1 MKSRIT
7 FNGMNRYSPPNSA
20 QPGDCTAIV
29 NLRNQSNCLKP
40 VGTPEYLYTPEKKNH
55 WLVYVHICYDGE
67 HHITENENTLYYEAL
82 IKKENG
88 NIQKESSLLFEL
100 NDLQVL
106 SIQSIGNTL
115 IIICTE
121 SIYYL
126 LYKEGKYIFLGEKP
140 DIPEISF
147 FPYIEYTDAYFV
159 SEYTFQHGYSN
170 PTRLDTED
178 INYYNDAYYNAFFQ
192 LQEKA
197 WKRHYFIQPILIRYA
212 LTLYDGSRIF
222 SSAPVM
228 VSLPSPIQPYQ
239 MSIRLKNSNNLCLGS
254 HEGQIIAGNYSLKY
268 YIHQFNLDNWK
279 DIVRSIDFFV
289 SPEATIFEPDQKQQ
303 GLKFTIKRTEENET
317 LSFLLKGDISFL
329 DLKEIKKRYLQD
341 SLFYKIATI
350 EDWSDWKEGESYA
363 IENKIRPD
371 LLVHE
376 EVLSPDNTTLLSTGA
391 HVSYIHNKRLHIA
404 NLKKKLFPGFPLSL
418 FNVGNKNAETVDAYI
433 CTYLKT
439 ERGECKVVW
448 QGKSN
453 YFFNQLSPLISYPD
467 SNAYKMEI
475 VVKSENTRYKGSF
488 LLTASEYEN
497 RADYLNETLSA
508 ISLENDSLPASTPLD
523 IPLSENDTYT
533 QPNILRVSEL
543 ENPFI
548 FPSEQTY
555 TISNGEITGIAT
567 ITAAL
572 SEGQFGEFPLY
583 VFTEEGIWALQNGNG
598 IVCYGAQHQL
608 NREPILPENPIVPLE
623 DMIMFTTAKGL
634 FIIRGSEIQ
643 QLLSFDETACE
654 NNSPIAHHDI
664 DSTLI
669 PATTDQTTLS
679 QFIQGSIIAYNTIEK
694 ELICCRPD
702 LKYSLIIHIPSLY
715 RYRISQHYSSL
726 FYDASHL
733 LAQDAEG
740 KVYDLQK
747 ESAEITPIALVSR
760 PITLQSEEYQKWREV
775 FWRLSMSEGKL
786 LLSLWGGN
794 DAEGNFSKICE
805 ISSASKVAGQ
815 LPMRF
820 TGPAYKYFRLILCGN
835 VSSDFHLSSVDI
847 HSENIISNR
856 LH

>member
-55 WLVYVHICYDGE
+55 RLVYVHICYDGE

-88 NIQKESSLLFEL
+88 NIQKESSQLFEL

-147 FPYIEYTDAYFV
+147 FPYVEYTDAYFV

-228 VSLPSPIQPYQ
+228 VSLPHPIQPYQ

-303 GLKFTIKRTEENET
+303 GLKFTIERTEENET
-317 LSFLLKGDISFL
+317 ISFLLKGDISFL

-350 EDWSDWKEGESYA
+350 EDWSDWKEGESYT

-371 LLVHE
+371 LLIHE

-418 FNVGNKNAETVDAYI
+418 FNVGNKNAETVSAYI

-448 QGKSN
+448 HGKSN

-475 VVKSENTRYKGSF
+475 VVKSEKTRYKGSF

-497 RADYLNETLSA
+497 RADYLDETLSA
-508 ISLENDSLPASTPLD
+508 ITLENDSLPASTPLD

-543 ENPFI
+543 ENPFV

-654 NNSPIAHHDI
+654 NNSPITHHDI

-669 PATTDQTTLS
+669 PATTDQTT
-679 QFIQGSIIAYNTIEK
+679 
-694 ELICCRPD
+694 
-702 LKYSLIIHIPSLY
+702 
-715 RYRISQHYSSL
+715 
-726 FYDASHL
+726 
-733 LAQDAEG
+733 
-740 KVYDLQK
+740 
-747 ESAEITPIALVSR
+747 
-760 PITLQSEEYQKWREV
+760 
-775 FWRLSMSEGKL
+775 
-786 LLSLWGGN
+786 
-794 DAEGNFSKICE
+794 
-805 ISSASKVAGQ
+805 
-815 LPMRF
+815 
-820 TGPAYKYFRLILCGN
+820 
-835 VSSDFHLSSVDI
+835 
-847 HSENIISNR
+847 
-856 LH
+856 

>member
-55 WLVYVHICYDGE
+55 RLVYVHICYDGE

-88 NIQKESSLLFEL
+88 NIQKESSQLFEL

-147 FPYIEYTDAYFV
+147 FPYVEYTDAYFV

-228 VSLPSPIQPYQ
+228 VSLPHPIQPYQ

-303 GLKFTIKRTEENET
+303 GLKFTIERTEENET
-317 LSFLLKGDISFL
+317 ISFLLKGDISFL

-350 EDWSDWKEGESYA
+350 EDWSDWKEGESYT

-371 LLVHE
+371 LLIHE

-418 FNVGNKNAETVDAYI
+418 FNVGNKNAETVSAYI

-448 QGKSN
+448 HGKSN

-475 VVKSENTRYKGSF
+475 VVKSEKTRYKGSF

-497 RADYLNETLSA
+497 RADYLDETLSA
-508 ISLENDSLPASTPLD
+508 ITLENDSLPASTPLD

-543 ENPFI
+543 ENPFV

-654 NNSPIAHHDI
+654 NNSPITRTAD
-664 DSTLI
+664 
-669 PATTDQTTLS
+669 LS
-679 QFIQGSIIAYNTIEK
+679 GI
-694 ELICCRPD
+694 
-702 LKYSLIIHIPSLY
+702 
-715 RYRISQHYSSL
+715 
-726 FYDASHL
+726 
-733 LAQDAEG
+733 
-740 KVYDLQK
+740 
-747 ESAEITPIALVSR
+747 
-760 PITLQSEEYQKWREV
+760 
-775 FWRLSMSEGKL
+775 
-786 LLSLWGGN
+786 
-794 DAEGNFSKICE
+794 
-805 ISSASKVAGQ
+805 
-815 LPMRF
+815 
-820 TGPAYKYFRLILCGN
+820 
-835 VSSDFHLSSVDI
+835 
-847 HSENIISNR
+847 
-856 LH
+856 

>member
-55 WLVYVHICYDGE
+55 RLVYVHICYDGE
-67 HHITENENTLYYEAL
+67 HHITENKNTLYYEAL

-88 NIQKESSLLFEL
+88 NIQKESSQLFEL

-159 SEYTFQHGYSN
+159 SEYTFQHGYNN

-228 VSLPSPIQPYQ
+228 VSLPHPIQPYQ

-303 GLKFTIKRTEENET
+303 GLKFTIERTEENET
-317 LSFLLKGDISFL
+317 ISFLLKGDISFL

-371 LLVHE
+371 LLIHE

-418 FNVGNKNAETVDAYI
+418 FNVGNKNAETVSAYI

-448 QGKSN
+448 HGKSN

-475 VVKSENTRYKGSF
+475 VVKSEKTRYKGSF

-497 RADYLNETLSA
+497 RADYLDETLSA
-508 ISLENDSLPASTPLD
+508 ITLENDSLPASTPLD

-543 ENPFI
+543 ENPFV

-643 QLLSFDETACE
+643 QL
-654 NNSPIAHHDI
+654 
-664 DSTLI
+664 
-669 PATTDQTTLS
+669 
-679 QFIQGSIIAYNTIEK
+679 
-694 ELICCRPD
+694 
-702 LKYSLIIHIPSLY
+702 
-715 RYRISQHYSSL
+715 
-726 FYDASHL
+726 
-733 LAQDAEG
+733 
-740 KVYDLQK
+740 
-747 ESAEITPIALVSR
+747 
-760 PITLQSEEYQKWREV
+760 
-775 FWRLSMSEGKL
+775 
-786 LLSLWGGN
+786 
-794 DAEGNFSKICE
+794 
-805 ISSASKVAGQ
+805 
-815 LPMRF
+815 
-820 TGPAYKYFRLILCGN
+820 
-835 VSSDFHLSSVDI
+835 
-847 HSENIISNR
+847 
-856 LH
+856 

>member
-1 MKSRIT
+1 M
-7 FNGMNRYSPPNSA
+7 
-20 QPGDCTAIV
+20 
-29 NLRNQSNCLKP
+29 
-40 VGTPEYLYTPEKKNH
+40 
-55 WLVYVHICYDGE
+55 
-67 HHITENENTLYYEAL
+67 
-82 IKKENG
+82 
-88 NIQKESSLLFEL
+88 FEL

-121 SIYYL
+121 NIYYL

-147 FPYIEYTDAYFV
+147 FPYVEYTDAYFV

-228 VSLPSPIQPYQ
+228 VSLPHPIQPYQ

-303 GLKFTIKRTEENET
+303 GLKFTIERTEENET
-317 LSFLLKGDISFL
+317 ISFLLKGDISFL

-371 LLVHE
+371 LLIHE

-448 QGKSN
+448 HGKSD

-497 RADYLNETLSA
+497 RADYLDETLSA
-508 ISLENDSLPASTPLD
+508 ITLENDSLPASTPLD

-634 FIIRGSEIQ
+634 FII
-643 QLLSFDETACE
+643 
-654 NNSPIAHHDI
+654 
-664 DSTLI
+664 LI
-669 PATTDQTTLS
+669 V
-679 QFIQGSIIAYNTIEK
+679 
-694 ELICCRPD
+694 R
-702 LKYSLIIHIPSLY
+702 
-715 RYRISQHYSSL
+715 R
-726 FYDASHL
+726 
-733 LAQDAEG
+733 
-740 KVYDLQK
+740 
-747 ESAEITPIALVSR
+747 
-760 PITLQSEEYQKWREV
+760 
-775 FWRLSMSEGKL
+775 
-786 LLSLWGGN
+786 
-794 DAEGNFSKICE
+794 
-805 ISSASKVAGQ
+805 
-815 LPMRF
+815 
-820 TGPAYKYFRLILCGN
+820 
-835 VSSDFHLSSVDI
+835 
-847 HSENIISNR
+847 NR
-856 LH
+856 LRKQ

>member
-55 WLVYVHICYDGE
+55 RLVYVHICYDGE

-121 SIYYL
+121 NIYYL

-147 FPYIEYTDAYFV
+147 FPYVEYTDAYFV

-228 VSLPSPIQPYQ
+228 VSLPHPIQPYQ

-303 GLKFTIKRTEENET
+303 GLKFTIERTEENET
-317 LSFLLKGDISFL
+317 ISFLLKGDISFL

-371 LLVHE
+371 LLIHE

-448 QGKSN
+448 HGKSN

-497 RADYLNETLSA
+497 RADYLDETLSA
-508 ISLENDSLPASTPLD
+508 ISLENDSLPASTTLD

-598 IVCYGAQHQL
+598 ILCYGAQHQL

-623 DMIMFTTAKGL
+623 DMIMFTL
-634 FIIRGSEIQ
+634 
-643 QLLSFDETACE
+643 
-654 NNSPIAHHDI
+654 
-664 DSTLI
+664 
-669 PATTDQTTLS
+669 
-679 QFIQGSIIAYNTIEK
+679 
-694 ELICCRPD
+694 
-702 LKYSLIIHIPSLY
+702 SLIHI
-715 RYRISQHYSSL
+715 
-726 FYDASHL
+726 
-733 LAQDAEG
+733 
-740 KVYDLQK
+740 
-747 ESAEITPIALVSR
+747 
-760 PITLQSEEYQKWREV
+760 
-775 FWRLSMSEGKL
+775 
-786 LLSLWGGN
+786 
-794 DAEGNFSKICE
+794 
-805 ISSASKVAGQ
+805 
-815 LPMRF
+815 
-820 TGPAYKYFRLILCGN
+820 
-835 VSSDFHLSSVDI
+835 
-847 HSENIISNR
+847 
-856 LH
+856 

>member
-55 WLVYVHICYDGE
+55 RLVYVHICYDGE
-67 HHITENENTLYYEAL
+67 HHITENKNTLYYEAL

-88 NIQKESSLLFEL
+88 NIQKESSQLFEL

-159 SEYTFQHGYSN
+159 SEYTFQHGYNN

-228 VSLPSPIQPYQ
+228 VSLPHPIQPYQ

-268 YIHQFNLDNWK
+268 YIHQFNLNNWK

-303 GLKFTIKRTEENET
+303 GLKFTIERTEENEMI
-317 LSFLLKGDISFL
+317 SFLLKGDISFL

-350 EDWSDWKEGESYA
+350 EDWSDWKEGESYT

-418 FNVGNKNAETVDAYI
+418 FNVGNKDAETVDAYI

-467 SNAYKMEI
+467 SKW
-475 VVKSENTRYKGSF
+475 KSS
-488 LLTASEYEN
+488 
-497 RADYLNETLSA
+497 
-508 ISLENDSLPASTPLD
+508 
-523 IPLSENDTYT
+523 
-533 QPNILRVSEL
+533 
-543 ENPFI
+543 
-548 FPSEQTY
+548 
-555 TISNGEITGIAT
+555 
-567 ITAAL
+567 
-572 SEGQFGEFPLY
+572 
-583 VFTEEGIWALQNGNG
+583 
-598 IVCYGAQHQL
+598 
-608 NREPILPENPIVPLE
+608 
-623 DMIMFTTAKGL
+623 
-634 FIIRGSEIQ
+634 
-643 QLLSFDETACE
+643 
-654 NNSPIAHHDI
+654 
-664 DSTLI
+664 
-669 PATTDQTTLS
+669 
-679 QFIQGSIIAYNTIEK
+679 
-694 ELICCRPD
+694 
-702 LKYSLIIHIPSLY
+702 
-715 RYRISQHYSSL
+715 
-726 FYDASHL
+726 
-733 LAQDAEG
+733 
-740 KVYDLQK
+740 
-747 ESAEITPIALVSR
+747 
-760 PITLQSEEYQKWREV
+760 
-775 FWRLSMSEGKL
+775 
-786 LLSLWGGN
+786 
-794 DAEGNFSKICE
+794 
-805 ISSASKVAGQ
+805 
-815 LPMRF
+815 
-820 TGPAYKYFRLILCGN
+820 
-835 VSSDFHLSSVDI
+835 
-847 HSENIISNR
+847 
-856 LH
+856 

>member
-55 WLVYVHICYDGE
+55 RLVYVHICYDGE

-121 SIYYL
+121 NIYYL

-147 FPYIEYTDAYFV
+147 FPYVEYTDAYFV

-228 VSLPSPIQPYQ
+228 VSLPHPIQPYQ

-303 GLKFTIKRTEENET
+303 GLKFTIERTEENET
-317 LSFLLKGDISFL
+317 ISFLLKGDISFL

-371 LLVHE
+371 LLIHE

-448 QGKSN
+448 HGKSD

-497 RADYLNETLSA
+497 RADYLDETLSA
-508 ISLENDSLPASTPLD
+508 ITLENDSLPASTPLD

-608 NREPILPENPIVPLE
+608 NREPILPENPIVPL
-623 DMIMFTTAKGL
+623 
-634 FIIRGSEIQ
+634 
-643 QLLSFDETACE
+643 
-654 NNSPIAHHDI
+654 
-664 DSTLI
+664 
-669 PATTDQTTLS
+669 
-679 QFIQGSIIAYNTIEK
+679 
-694 ELICCRPD
+694 
-702 LKYSLIIHIPSLY
+702 
-715 RYRISQHYSSL
+715 
-726 FYDASHL
+726 
-733 LAQDAEG
+733 
-740 KVYDLQK
+740 
-747 ESAEITPIALVSR
+747 
-760 PITLQSEEYQKWREV
+760 
-775 FWRLSMSEGKL
+775 
-786 LLSLWGGN
+786 
-794 DAEGNFSKICE
+794 
-805 ISSASKVAGQ
+805 
-815 LPMRF
+815 
-820 TGPAYKYFRLILCGN
+820 
-835 VSSDFHLSSVDI
+835 
-847 HSENIISNR
+847 
-856 LH
+856 

>member
-55 WLVYVHICYDGE
+55 RLVYVHICYDGE

-88 NIQKESSLLFEL
+88 NIQKESSQLFEL

-147 FPYIEYTDAYFV
+147 FPYVEYTDAYFV

-228 VSLPSPIQPYQ
+228 VSLPHPIQPYQ

-303 GLKFTIKRTEENET
+303 GLKFTIERTEENET
-317 LSFLLKGDISFL
+317 ISFLLKGDISFL

-371 LLVHE
+371 LLIHE

-497 RADYLNETLSA
+497 RADYLDETLSA
-508 ISLENDSLPASTPLD
+508 ISLENNSLPASTPLD

-598 IVCYGAQHQL
+598 IVCYGAHTAGKPYRPARRYDYVYYGKRIIYHTRL
-608 NREPILPENPIVPLE
+608 RN
-623 DMIMFTTAKGL
+623 TTA
-634 FIIRGSEIQ
+634 
-643 QLLSFDETACE
+643 
-654 NNSPIAHHDI
+654 
-664 DSTLI
+664 LI
-669 PATTDQTTLS
+669 V
-679 QFIQGSIIAYNTIEK
+679 
-694 ELICCRPD
+694 R
-702 LKYSLIIHIPSLY
+702 
-715 RYRISQHYSSL
+715 R
-726 FYDASHL
+726 
-733 LAQDAEG
+733 
-740 KVYDLQK
+740 
-747 ESAEITPIALVSR
+747 
-760 PITLQSEEYQKWREV
+760 
-775 FWRLSMSEGKL
+775 
-786 LLSLWGGN
+786 
-794 DAEGNFSKICE
+794 
-805 ISSASKVAGQ
+805 
-815 LPMRF
+815 
-820 TGPAYKYFRLILCGN
+820 
-835 VSSDFHLSSVDI
+835 
-847 HSENIISNR
+847 NR
-856 LH
+856 LRKQ

>member
-55 WLVYVHICYDGE
+55 RLVYVHICYDGE
-67 HHITENENTLYYEAL
+67 HHITENKNTLYYEAL

-88 NIQKESSLLFEL
+88 NIQKESSQLFEL

-159 SEYTFQHGYSN
+159 SEYTFQHGYNN

-228 VSLPSPIQPYQ
+228 VSLPHPIQPYQ

-303 GLKFTIKRTEENET
+303 GLKFTIERTEENET
-317 LSFLLKGDISFL
+317 ISFLLKGDISFL

-371 LLVHE
+371 LLIHE

-418 FNVGNKNAETVDAYI
+418 FNVGNKNAETVSAYI

-448 QGKSN
+448 HGKSN

-475 VVKSENTRYKGSF
+475 VVKSEKTRYKGSF

-497 RADYLNETLSA
+497 RADYLDETLSA
-508 ISLENDSLPASTPLD
+508 ITLENDSLPASTPLD

-543 ENPFI
+543 ENPFV

-634 FIIRGSEIQ
+634 FIIRGS
-643 QLLSFDETACE
+643 
-654 NNSPIAHHDI
+654 
-664 DSTLI
+664 
-669 PATTDQTTLS
+669 
-679 QFIQGSIIAYNTIEK
+679 
-694 ELICCRPD
+694 
-702 LKYSLIIHIPSLY
+702 
-715 RYRISQHYSSL
+715 
-726 FYDASHL
+726 
-733 LAQDAEG
+733 
-740 KVYDLQK
+740 
-747 ESAEITPIALVSR
+747 
-760 PITLQSEEYQKWREV
+760 
-775 FWRLSMSEGKL
+775 
-786 LLSLWGGN
+786 
-794 DAEGNFSKICE
+794 
-805 ISSASKVAGQ
+805 
-815 LPMRF
+815 
-820 TGPAYKYFRLILCGN
+820 
-835 VSSDFHLSSVDI
+835 
-847 HSENIISNR
+847 
-856 LH
+856 

>member
-40 VGTPEYLYTPEKKNH
+40 VGTPEYLYTPENKNH
-55 WLVYVHICYDGE
+55 RLVYVHICYDGK

-82 IKKENG
+82 IKKGNG

-140 DIPEISF
+140 NIPEISF
-147 FPYIEYTDAYFV
+147 FPYVEYTDAYFV

-228 VSLPSPIQPYQ
+228 VSLPHPIQPYQ

-303 GLKFTIKRTEENET
+303 GLKFTIERTEENET
-317 LSFLLKGDISFL
+317 ISFLLKGDISFL

-448 QGKSN
+448 HGKSD

-497 RADYLNETLSA
+497 RADYLDETLSA

-583 VFTEEGIWALQNGNG
+583 VFTEEGIWALQNGNE

-643 QLLSFDETACE
+643 QLLSFDETVCE

-664 DSTLI
+664 DSTFLRPPI
-669 PATTDQTTLS
+669 KRLYLNL
-679 QFIQGSIIAYNTIEK
+679 FK
-694 ELICCRPD
+694 E
-702 LKYSLIIHIPSLY
+702 
-715 RYRISQHYSSL
+715 
-726 FYDASHL
+726 
-733 LAQDAEG
+733 
-740 KVYDLQK
+740 
-747 ESAEITPIALVSR
+747 
-760 PITLQSEEYQKWREV
+760 
-775 FWRLSMSEGKL
+775 
-786 LLSLWGGN
+786 
-794 DAEGNFSKICE
+794 
-805 ISSASKVAGQ
+805 
-815 LPMRF
+815 
-820 TGPAYKYFRLILCGN
+820 
-835 VSSDFHLSSVDI
+835 VSSPTIQSKK
-847 HSENIISNR
+847 N
-856 LH
+856 

>member
-55 WLVYVHICYDGE
+55 RLVYVHICYDGE

-88 NIQKESSLLFEL
+88 NIQKESSQLFEL

-147 FPYIEYTDAYFV
+147 FPYVEYTDAYFV

-228 VSLPSPIQPYQ
+228 VSLPHPIQPYQ

-303 GLKFTIKRTEENET
+303 GLKFTIERTEENET
-317 LSFLLKGDISFL
+317 ISFLLKGDISFL

-350 EDWSDWKEGESYA
+350 EDWSDWKEGESYT

-371 LLVHE
+371 LLIHE

-418 FNVGNKNAETVDAYI
+418 FNVGNKNAETVSAYI

-448 QGKSN
+448 HGKSN

-475 VVKSENTRYKGSF
+475 VVKSEKTRYKGSF

-497 RADYLNETLSA
+497 RADYLDETLSA
-508 ISLENDSLPASTPLD
+508 ITLENDSLPASTPLD

-543 ENPFI
+543 ENPFV

-654 NNSPIAHHDI
+654 NNSPITHHDI

-679 QFIQGSIIAYNTIEK
+679 QFIQGSIIAYNTIDM
-694 ELICCRPD
+694 LQAR
-702 LKYSLIIHIPSLY
+702 
-715 RYRISQHYSSL
+715 SQ
-726 FYDASHL
+726 
-733 LAQDAEG
+733 
-740 KVYDLQK
+740 
-747 ESAEITPIALVSR
+747 I
-760 PITLQSEEYQKWREV
+760 
-775 FWRLSMSEGKL
+775 
-786 LLSLWGGN
+786 
-794 DAEGNFSKICE
+794 
-805 ISSASKVAGQ
+805 
-815 LPMRF
+815 
-820 TGPAYKYFRLILCGN
+820 
-835 VSSDFHLSSVDI
+835 
-847 HSENIISNR
+847 
-856 LH
+856 

>member
-55 WLVYVHICYDGE
+55 RLVYVHICYDGE

-88 NIQKESSLLFEL
+88 NIQKESSQLFEL

-147 FPYIEYTDAYFV
+147 FPYVEYTDAYFV

-228 VSLPSPIQPYQ
+228 VSLPHPIQPYQ

-303 GLKFTIKRTEENET
+303 GLKFTIERTEENET
-317 LSFLLKGDISFL
+317 ISFLLKGDISFL

-350 EDWSDWKEGESYA
+350 EDWSDWKEGESYT

-371 LLVHE
+371 LLIHE

-404 NLKKKLFPGFPLSL
+404 NL
-418 FNVGNKNAETVDAYI
+418 T
-433 CTYLKT
+433 
-439 ERGECKVVW
+439 
-448 QGKSN
+448 
-453 YFFNQLSPLISYPD
+453 
-467 SNAYKMEI
+467 
-475 VVKSENTRYKGSF
+475 
-488 LLTASEYEN
+488 
-497 RADYLNETLSA
+497 
-508 ISLENDSLPASTPLD
+508 
-523 IPLSENDTYT
+523 
-533 QPNILRVSEL
+533 
-543 ENPFI
+543 
-548 FPSEQTY
+548 
-555 TISNGEITGIAT
+555 
-567 ITAAL
+567 
-572 SEGQFGEFPLY
+572 
-583 VFTEEGIWALQNGNG
+583 
-598 IVCYGAQHQL
+598 
-608 NREPILPENPIVPLE
+608 
-623 DMIMFTTAKGL
+623 
-634 FIIRGSEIQ
+634 
-643 QLLSFDETACE
+643 
-654 NNSPIAHHDI
+654 
-664 DSTLI
+664 
-669 PATTDQTTLS
+669 
-679 QFIQGSIIAYNTIEK
+679 
-694 ELICCRPD
+694 
-702 LKYSLIIHIPSLY
+702 
-715 RYRISQHYSSL
+715 
-726 FYDASHL
+726 
-733 LAQDAEG
+733 
-740 KVYDLQK
+740 
-747 ESAEITPIALVSR
+747 
-760 PITLQSEEYQKWREV
+760 
-775 FWRLSMSEGKL
+775 
-786 LLSLWGGN
+786 
-794 DAEGNFSKICE
+794 
-805 ISSASKVAGQ
+805 
-815 LPMRF
+815 
-820 TGPAYKYFRLILCGN
+820 
-835 VSSDFHLSSVDI
+835 
-847 HSENIISNR
+847 
-856 LH
+856 

>member
-40 VGTPEYLYTPEKKNH
+40 VGTPEYLYTPENKNH
-55 WLVYVHICYDGE
+55 RLVYVHICYDGK

-82 IKKENG
+82 IKKGNG

-140 DIPEISF
+140 NIPEISF
-147 FPYIEYTDAYFV
+147 FPYVEYTDAYFV

-212 LTLYDGSRIF
+212 LTLYDGSRNF

-228 VSLPSPIQPYQ
+228 VSLPHPIQPYQ

-303 GLKFTIKRTEENET
+303 GLKFTIERTEENET
-317 LSFLLKGDISFL
+317 ISFLLKGDISFL

-448 QGKSN
+448 HGKSD

-497 RADYLNETLSA
+497 RADYLDETLSA

-567 ITAAL
+567 ITAAY

-583 VFTEEGIWALQNGNG
+583 VFTEEGIWALQNGNE

-643 QLLSFDETACE
+643 QLLSFDET
-654 NNSPIAHHDI
+654 
-664 DSTLI
+664 
-669 PATTDQTTLS
+669 
-679 QFIQGSIIAYNTIEK
+679 
-694 ELICCRPD
+694 
-702 LKYSLIIHIPSLY
+702 
-715 RYRISQHYSSL
+715 
-726 FYDASHL
+726 
-733 LAQDAEG
+733 
-740 KVYDLQK
+740 
-747 ESAEITPIALVSR
+747 
-760 PITLQSEEYQKWREV
+760 
-775 FWRLSMSEGKL
+775 
-786 LLSLWGGN
+786 
-794 DAEGNFSKICE
+794 
-805 ISSASKVAGQ
+805 
-815 LPMRF
+815 
-820 TGPAYKYFRLILCGN
+820 
-835 VSSDFHLSSVDI
+835 
-847 HSENIISNR
+847 
-856 LH
+856 

>member
-55 WLVYVHICYDGE
+55 RLVYVHICYDGE

-88 NIQKESSLLFEL
+88 NIQKESSQLFEL

-147 FPYIEYTDAYFV
+147 FPYVEYTDAYFV

-228 VSLPSPIQPYQ
+228 VSLPHPIQPYQ

-303 GLKFTIKRTEENET
+303 GLKFTIERTEENET
-317 LSFLLKGDISFL
+317 ISFLLKGDISFL

-350 EDWSDWKEGESYA
+350 EDWSDWKEGESYT

-371 LLVHE
+371 LLIHE

-418 FNVGNKNAETVDAYI
+418 FNVGNKNAETVSAYI

-448 QGKSN
+448 HGKSN

-475 VVKSENTRYKGSF
+475 VVKSEKTRYKGSF

-497 RADYLNETLSA
+497 RADYLDETLSA
-508 ISLENDSLPASTPLD
+508 ITLENDSLPASSPLD
-523 IPLSENDTYT
+523 IALSAYVTYT

-543 ENPFI
+543 ENPFV

-654 NNSPIAHHDI
+654 NNSPITHHDI
-664 DSTLI
+664 DST
-669 PATTDQTTLS
+669 
-679 QFIQGSIIAYNTIEK
+679 
-694 ELICCRPD
+694 
-702 LKYSLIIHIPSLY
+702 
-715 RYRISQHYSSL
+715 
-726 FYDASHL
+726 
-733 LAQDAEG
+733 
-740 KVYDLQK
+740 
-747 ESAEITPIALVSR
+747 
-760 PITLQSEEYQKWREV
+760 
-775 FWRLSMSEGKL
+775 
-786 LLSLWGGN
+786 
-794 DAEGNFSKICE
+794 
-805 ISSASKVAGQ
+805 
-815 LPMRF
+815 
-820 TGPAYKYFRLILCGN
+820 
-835 VSSDFHLSSVDI
+835 
-847 HSENIISNR
+847 
-856 LH
+856 

>member
-55 WLVYVHICYDGE
+55 RLVYVHICYDGE

-88 NIQKESSLLFEL
+88 NIQKESSQLFEL

-147 FPYIEYTDAYFV
+147 FPYVEYTDAYFV
-159 SEYTFQHGYSN
+159 SEYTFQHGYSD

-228 VSLPSPIQPYQ
+228 VSLPHPIQPYQ

-268 YIHQFNLDNWK
+268 YIHQFNLNNWK

-303 GLKFTIKRTEENET
+303 GLKFTIERTEENEMI
-317 LSFLLKGDISFL
+317 SFLLKGDISFL

-350 EDWSDWKEGESYA
+350 EDWSDWKEGESYT

-418 FNVGNKNAETVDAYI
+418 FNVGNKDAETVDAYI

-634 FIIRGSEIQ
+634 F
-643 QLLSFDETACE
+643 
-654 NNSPIAHHDI
+654 
-664 DSTLI
+664 
-669 PATTDQTTLS
+669 
-679 QFIQGSIIAYNTIEK
+679 
-694 ELICCRPD
+694 
-702 LKYSLIIHIPSLY
+702 
-715 RYRISQHYSSL
+715 
-726 FYDASHL
+726 
-733 LAQDAEG
+733 
-740 KVYDLQK
+740 
-747 ESAEITPIALVSR
+747 SR
-760 PITLQSEEYQKWREV
+760 PL
-775 FWRLSMSEGKL
+775 
-786 LLSLWGGN
+786 
-794 DAEGNFSKICE
+794 KICLF
-805 ISSASKVAGQ
+805 AG
-815 LPMRF
+815 
-820 TGPAYKYFRLILCGN
+820 
-835 VSSDFHLSSVDI
+835 I
-847 HSENIISNR
+847 H
-856 LH
+856 

>member
-147 FPYIEYTDAYFV
+147 FPYVEYTDAYFV

-228 VSLPSPIQPYQ
+228 VSLPHPIQPYQ

-268 YIHQFNLDNWK
+268 YIHQFNLNNWK

-303 GLKFTIKRTEENET
+303 GLKFTIERTEENEMI
-317 LSFLLKGDISFL
+317 SFLLKGDISFL

-350 EDWSDWKEGESYA
+350 EDWSDWKEGESYT

-371 LLVHE
+371 LLIHE

-418 FNVGNKNAETVDAYI
+418 FNVGNKNAETVSAYI

-448 QGKSN
+448 HGKSN

-475 VVKSENTRYKGSF
+475 VVKSEKTRYKGSF

-497 RADYLNETLSA
+497 RADYLDETLSA
-508 ISLENDSLPASTPLD
+508 ITLENDSLPASTPLD

-543 ENPFI
+543 ENPFV

-608 NREPILPENPIVPLE
+608 NREPILPENPIVP
-623 DMIMFTTAKGL
+623 
-634 FIIRGSEIQ
+634 R
-643 QLLSFDETACE
+643 
-654 NNSPIAHHDI
+654 
-664 DSTLI
+664 
-669 PATTDQTTLS
+669 
-679 QFIQGSIIAYNTIEK
+679 
-694 ELICCRPD
+694 
-702 LKYSLIIHIPSLY
+702 
-715 RYRISQHYSSL
+715 
-726 FYDASHL
+726 
-733 LAQDAEG
+733 
-740 KVYDLQK
+740 
-747 ESAEITPIALVSR
+747 
-760 PITLQSEEYQKWREV
+760 SEERRV
-775 FWRLSMSEGKL
+775 GKECR
-786 LLSLWGGN
+786 SRW
-794 DAEGNFSKICE
+794 S
-805 ISSASKVAGQ
+805 
-815 LPMRF
+815 P
-820 TGPAYKYFRLILCGN
+820 Y
-835 VSSDFHLSSVDI
+835 H
-847 HSENIISNR
+847 
-856 LH
+856 

>member
-40 VGTPEYLYTPEKKNH
+40 VGTPEYLYTPENKNH
-55 WLVYVHICYDGE
+55 RLVYVHICYDGK

-82 IKKENG
+82 IKKGNG

-140 DIPEISF
+140 NIPEISF
-147 FPYIEYTDAYFV
+147 FPYVEYTDAYFV

-228 VSLPSPIQPYQ
+228 VSLPHPIQPYQ

-303 GLKFTIKRTEENET
+303 GLKFTIERTEENET
-317 LSFLLKGDISFL
+317 ISFLLKGDISFL

-448 QGKSN
+448 HGKSD

-497 RADYLNETLSA
+497 RADYLDETLSA

-583 VFTEEGIWALQNGNG
+583 VFTEEGIWALQNGNE

-608 NREPILPENPIVPLE
+608 NREPILPENPIVPL
-623 DMIMFTTAKGL
+623 
-634 FIIRGSEIQ
+634 
-643 QLLSFDETACE
+643 
-654 NNSPIAHHDI
+654 
-664 DSTLI
+664 
-669 PATTDQTTLS
+669 
-679 QFIQGSIIAYNTIEK
+679 
-694 ELICCRPD
+694 
-702 LKYSLIIHIPSLY
+702 
-715 RYRISQHYSSL
+715 
-726 FYDASHL
+726 
-733 LAQDAEG
+733 
-740 KVYDLQK
+740 
-747 ESAEITPIALVSR
+747 
-760 PITLQSEEYQKWREV
+760 
-775 FWRLSMSEGKL
+775 
-786 LLSLWGGN
+786 
-794 DAEGNFSKICE
+794 
-805 ISSASKVAGQ
+805 
-815 LPMRF
+815 
-820 TGPAYKYFRLILCGN
+820 
-835 VSSDFHLSSVDI
+835 
-847 HSENIISNR
+847 
-856 LH
+856 

>member
-55 WLVYVHICYDGE
+55 RLVYVHICYDGE

-88 NIQKESSLLFEL
+88 NIQKESSQLFEL

-147 FPYIEYTDAYFV
+147 FPYVEYTDAYFV

-228 VSLPSPIQPYQ
+228 VSLPHPIQPYQ

-303 GLKFTIKRTEENET
+303 GLKFTIERTEENET
-317 LSFLLKGDISFL
+317 ISFLLKGDISFL

-350 EDWSDWKEGESYA
+350 EDWSDWKEGESYT

-371 LLVHE
+371 LLIHE

-418 FNVGNKNAETVDAYI
+418 FNVGNKNAETVSAYI

-448 QGKSN
+448 HGKSN

-475 VVKSENTRYKGSF
+475 VVKSEKTRYKGSF

-497 RADYLNETLSA
+497 RADYLDETLSA
-508 ISLENDSLPASTPLD
+508 ITLENDSLPASTPLD

-543 ENPFI
+543 ENPFV

-654 NNSPIAHHDI
+654 NNSPIA
-664 DSTLI
+664 
-669 PATTDQTTLS
+669 
-679 QFIQGSIIAYNTIEK
+679 GSVK
-694 ELICCRPD
+694 
-702 LKYSLIIHIPSLY
+702 
-715 RYRISQHYSSL
+715 
-726 FYDASHL
+726 
-733 LAQDAEG
+733 
-740 KVYDLQK
+740 
-747 ESAEITPIALVSR
+747 
-760 PITLQSEEYQKWREV
+760 
-775 FWRLSMSEGKL
+775 
-786 LLSLWGGN
+786 
-794 DAEGNFSKICE
+794 
-805 ISSASKVAGQ
+805 
-815 LPMRF
+815 
-820 TGPAYKYFRLILCGN
+820 
-835 VSSDFHLSSVDI
+835 
-847 HSENIISNR
+847 
-856 LH
+856 

>member
-55 WLVYVHICYDGE
+55 RLVYVHICYDGE

-121 SIYYL
+121 NIYYL

-147 FPYIEYTDAYFV
+147 FPYVEYTDAYFV

-228 VSLPSPIQPYQ
+228 VSLPHPIQPYQ

-303 GLKFTIKRTEENET
+303 GLKFTIERTEENET
-317 LSFLLKGDISFL
+317 ISFLLKGDISFL

-371 LLVHE
+371 LLIHE

-448 QGKSN
+448 HGKSD

-497 RADYLNETLSA
+497 RADYLDETLSA
-508 ISLENDSLPASTPLD
+508 ITLENDSLPASTPLD

-543 ENPFI
+543 ENR
-548 FPSEQTY
+548 
-555 TISNGEITGIAT
+555 
-567 ITAAL
+567 
-572 SEGQFGEFPLY
+572 LY
-583 VFTEEGIWALQNGNG
+583 SRPN
-598 IVCYGAQHQL
+598 
-608 NREPILPENPIVPLE
+608 
-623 DMIMFTTAKGL
+623 K
-634 FIIRGSEIQ
+634 
-643 QLLSFDETACE
+643 
-654 NNSPIAHHDI
+654 
-664 DSTLI
+664 LI
-669 PATTDQTTLS
+669 PSRT
-679 QFIQGSIIAYNTIEK
+679 E
-694 ELICCRPD
+694 R
-702 LKYSLIIHIPSLY
+702 
-715 RYRISQHYSSL
+715 
-726 FYDASHL
+726 
-733 LAQDAEG
+733 
-740 KVYDLQK
+740 LQ
-747 ESAEITPIALVSR
+747 A
-760 PITLQSEEYQKWREV
+760 
-775 FWRLSMSEGKL
+775 
-786 LLSLWGGN
+786 
-794 DAEGNFSKICE
+794 
-805 ISSASKVAGQ
+805 
-815 LPMRF
+815 
-820 TGPAYKYFRLILCGN
+820 
-835 VSSDFHLSSVDI
+835 
-847 HSENIISNR
+847 
-856 LH
+856 

>member
-1 MKSRIT
+1 M
-7 FNGMNRYSPPNSA
+7 
-20 QPGDCTAIV
+20 
-29 NLRNQSNCLKP
+29 
-40 VGTPEYLYTPEKKNH
+40 
-55 WLVYVHICYDGE
+55 
-67 HHITENENTLYYEAL
+67 
-82 IKKENG
+82 
-88 NIQKESSLLFEL
+88 
-100 NDLQVL
+100 
-106 SIQSIGNTL
+106 
-115 IIICTE
+115 
-121 SIYYL
+121 
-126 LYKEGKYIFLGEKP
+126 GEKP

-159 SEYTFQHGYSN
+159 SEYTFQHGYNN

-228 VSLPSPIQPYQ
+228 VSLPHPIQPYQ

-303 GLKFTIKRTEENET
+303 GLKFTIERTEENET
-317 LSFLLKGDISFL
+317 ISFLLKGDISFL

-371 LLVHE
+371 LLIHE

-418 FNVGNKNAETVDAYI
+418 FNVGNKNAETVSAYI

-448 QGKSN
+448 HGKSN

-475 VVKSENTRYKGSF
+475 VVKSEKTRYKGSF

-497 RADYLNETLSA
+497 RADYLDETLSA
-508 ISLENDSLPASTPLD
+508 ITLENDSLPASTPLD

-543 ENPFI
+543 ENPFV

-623 DMIMFTTAKGL
+623 DMIMFTTAKDY
-634 FIIRGSEIQ
+634 
-643 QLLSFDETACE
+643 LSYEAPKY
-654 NNSPIAHHDI
+654 NNSYRSTKPPAKTIAQSI
-664 DSTLI
+664 
-669 PATTDQTTLS
+669 TTT
-679 QFIQGSIIAYNTIEK
+679 
-694 ELICCRPD
+694 
-702 LKYSLIIHIPSLY
+702 
-715 RYRISQHYSSL
+715 
-726 FYDASHL
+726 
-733 LAQDAEG
+733 
-740 KVYDLQK
+740 
-747 ESAEITPIALVSR
+747 
-760 PITLQSEEYQKWREV
+760 
-775 FWRLSMSEGKL
+775 
-786 LLSLWGGN
+786 
-794 DAEGNFSKICE
+794 
-805 ISSASKVAGQ
+805 
-815 LPMRF
+815 
-820 TGPAYKYFRLILCGN
+820 
-835 VSSDFHLSSVDI
+835 
-847 HSENIISNR
+847 
-856 LH
+856 

>member
-55 WLVYVHICYDGE
+55 RLVYVHICYDGE
-67 HHITENENTLYYEAL
+67 HHITENKNTLYYEAL

-88 NIQKESSLLFEL
+88 NIQKESSQLFEL

-159 SEYTFQHGYSN
+159 SEYTFQHGYNN

-228 VSLPSPIQPYQ
+228 VSLPHPIQPYQ

-303 GLKFTIKRTEENET
+303 GLKFTIERTEENET
-317 LSFLLKGDISFL
+317 ISFLLKGDISFL

-371 LLVHE
+371 LLIHE

-418 FNVGNKNAETVDAYI
+418 FNVGNKNAETVSAYI

-448 QGKSN
+448 HGKSN

-475 VVKSENTRYKGSF
+475 VVKSEKTRYKGSF

-497 RADYLNETLSA
+497 RADYLDETLSA
-508 ISLENDSLPASTPLD
+508 ITLENDSLPASTPLD

-543 ENPFI
+543 ENPFV

-643 QLLSFDETACE
+643 QLLSFDETA
-654 NNSPIAHHDI
+654 DR
-664 DSTLI
+664 
-669 PATTDQTTLS
+669 
-679 QFIQGSIIAYNTIEK
+679 K
-694 ELICCRPD
+694 
-702 LKYSLIIHIPSLY
+702 
-715 RYRISQHYSSL
+715 
-726 FYDASHL
+726 
-733 LAQDAEG
+733 
-740 KVYDLQK
+740 
-747 ESAEITPIALVSR
+747 
-760 PITLQSEEYQKWREV
+760 
-775 FWRLSMSEGKL
+775 
-786 LLSLWGGN
+786 
-794 DAEGNFSKICE
+794 
-805 ISSASKVAGQ
+805 
-815 LPMRF
+815 
-820 TGPAYKYFRLILCGN
+820 
-835 VSSDFHLSSVDI
+835 SVV
-847 HSENIISNR
+847 
-856 LH
+856 

>member
-147 FPYIEYTDAYFV
+147 FPYVEYTDAYFV

-228 VSLPSPIQPYQ
+228 VSLPHPIQPYQ

-303 GLKFTIKRTEENET
+303 GLKFTIERTEENET
-317 LSFLLKGDISFL
+317 ISFLLKGDISFL

-371 LLVHE
+371 LLIHE

-418 FNVGNKNAETVDAYI
+418 FNVGNKNAETVSAYI

-448 QGKSN
+448 HGKSN

-475 VVKSENTRYKGSF
+475 VVKARKPDTKG
-488 LLTASEYEN
+488 A
-497 RADYLNETLSA
+497 
-508 ISLENDSLPASTPLD
+508 
-523 IPLSENDTYT
+523 
-533 QPNILRVSEL
+533 
-543 ENPFI
+543 
-548 FPSEQTY
+548 
-555 TISNGEITGIAT
+555 
-567 ITAAL
+567 
-572 SEGQFGEFPLY
+572 
-583 VFTEEGIWALQNGNG
+583 
-598 IVCYGAQHQL
+598 
-608 NREPILPENPIVPLE
+608 
-623 DMIMFTTAKGL
+623 
-634 FIIRGSEIQ
+634 
-643 QLLSFDETACE
+643 
-654 NNSPIAHHDI
+654 
-664 DSTLI
+664 
-669 PATTDQTTLS
+669 
-679 QFIQGSIIAYNTIEK
+679 
-694 ELICCRPD
+694 
-702 LKYSLIIHIPSLY
+702 
-715 RYRISQHYSSL
+715 
-726 FYDASHL
+726 FY
-733 LAQDAEG
+733 
-740 KVYDLQK
+740 
-747 ESAEITPIALVSR
+747 
-760 PITLQSEEYQKWREV
+760 
-775 FWRLSMSEGKL
+775 
-786 LLSLWGGN
+786 
-794 DAEGNFSKICE
+794 
-805 ISSASKVAGQ
+805 
-815 LPMRF
+815 
-820 TGPAYKYFRLILCGN
+820 
-835 VSSDFHLSSVDI
+835 
-847 HSENIISNR
+847 
-856 LH
+856 

>member
-55 WLVYVHICYDGE
+55 RLVYVHICYDGE

-147 FPYIEYTDAYFV
+147 FPYVEYTDAYFV

-228 VSLPSPIQPYQ
+228 VSLPHPIQPYQ

-303 GLKFTIKRTEENET
+303 GLKFTIERTEENET
-317 LSFLLKGDISFL
+317 ISFLLKGDISFL

-371 LLVHE
+371 LLIHE

-418 FNVGNKNAETVDAYI
+418 FNVGNKNAETVSAYI

-448 QGKSN
+448 HGKSN

-475 VVKSENTRYKGSF
+475 VVKSEKTRYKGSF

-497 RADYLNETLSA
+497 RADYLDETLSA
-508 ISLENDSLPASTPLD
+508 ITLENDSLPASTPLD

-543 ENPFI
+543 ENPFV

-608 NREPILPENPIVPLE
+608 NREPILPEN
-623 DMIMFTTAKGL
+623 KGTCAD
-634 FIIRGSEIQ
+634 SA
-643 QLLSFDETACE
+643 ETA
-654 NNSPIAHHDI
+654 
-664 DSTLI
+664 L
-669 PATTDQTTLS
+669 
-679 QFIQGSIIAYNTIEK
+679 F
-694 ELICCRPD
+694 
-702 LKYSLIIHIPSLY
+702 KY
-715 RYRISQHYSSL
+715 
-726 FYDASHL
+726 
-733 LAQDAEG
+733 
-740 KVYDLQK
+740 V
-747 ESAEITPIALVSR
+747 
-760 PITLQSEEYQKWREV
+760 
-775 FWRLSMSEGKL
+775 
-786 LLSLWGGN
+786 
-794 DAEGNFSKICE
+794 
-805 ISSASKVAGQ
+805 
-815 LPMRF
+815 
-820 TGPAYKYFRLILCGN
+820 
-835 VSSDFHLSSVDI
+835 
-847 HSENIISNR
+847 
-856 LH
+856 

>member
-55 WLVYVHICYDGE
+55 RLVYVHICYDGE

-88 NIQKESSLLFEL
+88 NIQKESSQLFEL

-147 FPYIEYTDAYFV
+147 FPYVEYTDAYFV

-228 VSLPSPIQPYQ
+228 VSLPHPIQPYQ

-303 GLKFTIKRTEENET
+303 GLKFTIERTEENET
-317 LSFLLKGDISFL
+317 ISFLLKGDISFL

-371 LLVHE
+371 LLIHE

-497 RADYLNETLSA
+497 RADYLDETLSA
-508 ISLENDSLPASTPLD
+508 ISLENNSLPASTPLD

-543 ENPFI
+543 KNPFI

-608 NREPILPENPIVPLE
+608 NREPILP
-623 DMIMFTTAKGL
+623 K
-634 FIIRGSEIQ
+634 
-643 QLLSFDETACE
+643 
-654 NNSPIAHHDI
+654 
-664 DSTLI
+664 
-669 PATTDQTTLS
+669 TLS
-679 QFIQGSIIAYNTIEK
+679 
-694 ELICCRPD
+694 
-702 LKYSLIIHIPSLY
+702 
-715 RYRISQHYSSL
+715 
-726 FYDASHL
+726 
-733 LAQDAEG
+733 
-740 KVYDLQK
+740 
-747 ESAEITPIALVSR
+747 SR
-760 PITLQSEEYQKWREV
+760 
-775 FWRLSMSEGKL
+775 
-786 LLSLWGGN
+786 
-794 DAEGNFSKICE
+794 SKI
-805 ISSASKVAGQ
+805 
-815 LPMRF
+815 
-820 TGPAYKYFRLILCGN
+820 
-835 VSSDFHLSSVDI
+835 
-847 HSENIISNR
+847 
-856 LH
+856 

>member
-40 VGTPEYLYTPEKKNH
+40 VGTPEYLYTPENKNH
-55 WLVYVHICYDGE
+55 RLVYVHICYDGK

-82 IKKENG
+82 IKKGNG

-140 DIPEISF
+140 NIPEISF
-147 FPYIEYTDAYFV
+147 FPYVEYTDAYFV

-228 VSLPSPIQPYQ
+228 VSLPHPIQPYQ

-303 GLKFTIKRTEENET
+303 GLKFTIERTEENET
-317 LSFLLKGDISFL
+317 ISFLLKGDISFL

-448 QGKSN
+448 HGKSD

-497 RADYLNETLSA
+497 RLSRRDALCNLIGKRFSAGLYPTRYTLV
-508 ISLENDSLPASTPLD
+508 
-523 IPLSENDTYT
+523 
-533 QPNILRVSEL
+533 R
-543 ENPFI
+543 
-548 FPSEQTY
+548 
-555 TISNGEITGIAT
+555 
-567 ITAAL
+567 
-572 SEGQFGEFPLY
+572 
-583 VFTEEGIWALQNGNG
+583 
-598 IVCYGAQHQL
+598 
-608 NREPILPENPIVPLE
+608 
-623 DMIMFTTAKGL
+623 K
-634 FIIRGSEIQ
+634 
-643 QLLSFDETACE
+643 
-654 NNSPIAHHDI
+654 
-664 DSTLI
+664 
-669 PATTDQTTLS
+669 
-679 QFIQGSIIAYNTIEK
+679 
-694 ELICCRPD
+694 
-702 LKYSLIIHIPSLY
+702 
-715 RYRISQHYSSL
+715 
-726 FYDASHL
+726 
-733 LAQDAEG
+733 
-740 KVYDLQK
+740 
-747 ESAEITPIALVSR
+747 
-760 PITLQSEEYQKWREV
+760 
-775 FWRLSMSEGKL
+775 
-786 LLSLWGGN
+786 
-794 DAEGNFSKICE
+794 
-805 ISSASKVAGQ
+805 
-815 LPMRF
+815 
-820 TGPAYKYFRLILCGN
+820 
-835 VSSDFHLSSVDI
+835 
-847 HSENIISNR
+847 
-856 LH
+856 

>member
-88 NIQKESSLLFEL
+88 NIQKESSQLFEL

-583 VFTEEGIWALQNGNG
+583 VFTEEGIWA
-598 IVCYGAQHQL
+598 
-608 NREPILPENPIVPLE
+608 P
-623 DMIMFTTAKGL
+623 
-634 FIIRGSEIQ
+634 
-643 QLLSFDETACE
+643 
-654 NNSPIAHHDI
+654 
-664 DSTLI
+664 
-669 PATTDQTTLS
+669 
-679 QFIQGSIIAYNTIEK
+679 
-694 ELICCRPD
+694 
-702 LKYSLIIHIPSLY
+702 
-715 RYRISQHYSSL
+715 
-726 FYDASHL
+726 
-733 LAQDAEG
+733 
-740 KVYDLQK
+740 
-747 ESAEITPIALVSR
+747 
-760 PITLQSEEYQKWREV
+760 
-775 FWRLSMSEGKL
+775 
-786 LLSLWGGN
+786 
-794 DAEGNFSKICE
+794 
-805 ISSASKVAGQ
+805 
-815 LPMRF
+815 
-820 TGPAYKYFRLILCGN
+820 
-835 VSSDFHLSSVDI
+835 
-847 HSENIISNR
+847 
-856 LH
+856 

>member
-40 VGTPEYLYTPEKKNH
+40 VGTPEYLYTPEKKDH

-147 FPYIEYTDAYFV
+147 FPYVEYTDAYFV

-228 VSLPSPIQPYQ
+228 VSLPHPIQPYQ

-268 YIHQFNLDNWK
+268 YIHQFNLNNWK

-303 GLKFTIKRTEENET
+303 GLKFTIERTEENEMI
-317 LSFLLKGDISFL
+317 SFLLKGDISFL

-350 EDWSDWKEGESYA
+350 EDWSDWKEGESYT

-371 LLVHE
+371 LLIHE

-418 FNVGNKNAETVDAYI
+418 FNVGNKNAETVSAYI

-448 QGKSN
+448 HGKSN

-475 VVKSENTRYKGSF
+475 VVKSEKTRYKGSF

-497 RADYLNETLSA
+497 RADYLDETLSA
-508 ISLENDSLPASTPLD
+508 ITLENDSLPASTPLD

-543 ENPFI
+543 ENPFV

-654 NNSPIAHHDI
+654 NNSPIDHHDI
-664 DSTLI
+664 NSTLI
-669 PATTDQTTLS
+669 PA
-679 QFIQGSIIAYNTIEK
+679 IK
-694 ELICCRPD
+694 R
-702 LKYSLIIHIPSLY
+702 LY
-715 RYRISQHYSSL
+715 LSL
-726 FYDASHL
+726 F
-733 LAQDAEG
+733 
-740 KVYDLQK
+740 K
-747 ESAEITPIALVSR
+747 E
-760 PITLQSEEYQKWREV
+760 
-775 FWRLSMSEGKL
+775 
-786 LLSLWGGN
+786 
-794 DAEGNFSKICE
+794 
-805 ISSASKVAGQ
+805 
-815 LPMRF
+815 
-820 TGPAYKYFRLILCGN
+820 
-835 VSSDFHLSSVDI
+835 VSSPTIQSKK
-847 HSENIISNR
+847 N
-856 LH
+856 

>member
-55 WLVYVHICYDGE
+55 RLVYVHICYDGE

-88 NIQKESSLLFEL
+88 NIQKESSQLFEL

-159 SEYTFQHGYSN
+159 SEYTFQHGYNN

-228 VSLPSPIQPYQ
+228 VSLPPPIQPYQ

-303 GLKFTIKRTEENET
+303 GLKFTIERTEENET

-488 LLTASEYEN
+488 LLTASE
-497 RADYLNETLSA
+497 L
-508 ISLENDSLPASTPLD
+508 
-523 IPLSENDTYT
+523 
-533 QPNILRVSEL
+533 
-543 ENPFI
+543 
-548 FPSEQTY
+548 
-555 TISNGEITGIAT
+555 
-567 ITAAL
+567 
-572 SEGQFGEFPLY
+572 
-583 VFTEEGIWALQNGNG
+583 
-598 IVCYGAQHQL
+598 
-608 NREPILPENPIVPLE
+608 
-623 DMIMFTTAKGL
+623 
-634 FIIRGSEIQ
+634 
-643 QLLSFDETACE
+643 
-654 NNSPIAHHDI
+654 
-664 DSTLI
+664 
-669 PATTDQTTLS
+669 
-679 QFIQGSIIAYNTIEK
+679 
-694 ELICCRPD
+694 
-702 LKYSLIIHIPSLY
+702 
-715 RYRISQHYSSL
+715 
-726 FYDASHL
+726 
-733 LAQDAEG
+733 
-740 KVYDLQK
+740 
-747 ESAEITPIALVSR
+747 
-760 PITLQSEEYQKWREV
+760 
-775 FWRLSMSEGKL
+775 
-786 LLSLWGGN
+786 
-794 DAEGNFSKICE
+794 
-805 ISSASKVAGQ
+805 
-815 LPMRF
+815 
-820 TGPAYKYFRLILCGN
+820 
-835 VSSDFHLSSVDI
+835 
-847 HSENIISNR
+847 
-856 LH
+856 

>member
-55 WLVYVHICYDGE
+55 RLVYVHICYDGE

-147 FPYIEYTDAYFV
+147 FPYVEYTDAYFV

-228 VSLPSPIQPYQ
+228 VSLPHPIQPYQ

-303 GLKFTIKRTEENET
+303 GLKFTIERTEENET
-317 LSFLLKGDISFL
+317 ISFLLKGDISFL

-371 LLVHE
+371 LLIHE

-418 FNVGNKNAETVDAYI
+418 FNVGNKNAETVSAYI

-448 QGKSN
+448 HGKSN

-475 VVKSENTRYKGSF
+475 VVKSEKPDTKG
-488 LLTASEYEN
+488 A
-497 RADYLNETLSA
+497 
-508 ISLENDSLPASTPLD
+508 
-523 IPLSENDTYT
+523 
-533 QPNILRVSEL
+533 
-543 ENPFI
+543 
-548 FPSEQTY
+548 
-555 TISNGEITGIAT
+555 
-567 ITAAL
+567 
-572 SEGQFGEFPLY
+572 
-583 VFTEEGIWALQNGNG
+583 
-598 IVCYGAQHQL
+598 
-608 NREPILPENPIVPLE
+608 
-623 DMIMFTTAKGL
+623 
-634 FIIRGSEIQ
+634 
-643 QLLSFDETACE
+643 
-654 NNSPIAHHDI
+654 
-664 DSTLI
+664 
-669 PATTDQTTLS
+669 
-679 QFIQGSIIAYNTIEK
+679 
-694 ELICCRPD
+694 
-702 LKYSLIIHIPSLY
+702 
-715 RYRISQHYSSL
+715 
-726 FYDASHL
+726 FY
-733 LAQDAEG
+733 
-740 KVYDLQK
+740 
-747 ESAEITPIALVSR
+747 
-760 PITLQSEEYQKWREV
+760 
-775 FWRLSMSEGKL
+775 
-786 LLSLWGGN
+786 
-794 DAEGNFSKICE
+794 
-805 ISSASKVAGQ
+805 
-815 LPMRF
+815 
-820 TGPAYKYFRLILCGN
+820 
-835 VSSDFHLSSVDI
+835 
-847 HSENIISNR
+847 
-856 LH
+856 

>member
-55 WLVYVHICYDGE
+55 RLVYVHICYDGE

-228 VSLPSPIQPYQ
+228 VSLPHPIQPYQ

-303 GLKFTIKRTEENET
+303 GLKFTIERTEENET
-317 LSFLLKGDISFL
+317 ISFLLKGDISFL

-371 LLVHE
+371 LLIHE

-418 FNVGNKNAETVDAYI
+418 FNVGNKNAETVSAYI

-448 QGKSN
+448 HGKSN

-475 VVKSENTRYKGSF
+475 VVKSEKTRYKGSF

-497 RADYLNETLSA
+497 RADYLDETLSA
-508 ISLENDSLPASTPLD
+508 ITLENDSLPASTPLD

-543 ENPFI
+543 ENPFV

-623 DMIMFTTAKGL
+623 NMIMFTTAKGL

-654 NNSPIAHHDI
+654 NNSPIDHHDI
-664 DSTLI
+664 NSCDHRSNDFISVYSRKYHRLQYNRKRI
-669 PATTDQTTLS
+669 DMLQARS
-679 QFIQGSIIAYNTIEK
+679 QI
-694 ELICCRPD
+694 
-702 LKYSLIIHIPSLY
+702 
-715 RYRISQHYSSL
+715 
-726 FYDASHL
+726 
-733 LAQDAEG
+733 
-740 KVYDLQK
+740 
-747 ESAEITPIALVSR
+747 
-760 PITLQSEEYQKWREV
+760 
-775 FWRLSMSEGKL
+775 
-786 LLSLWGGN
+786 
-794 DAEGNFSKICE
+794 
-805 ISSASKVAGQ
+805 
-815 LPMRF
+815 
-820 TGPAYKYFRLILCGN
+820 
-835 VSSDFHLSSVDI
+835 
-847 HSENIISNR
+847 
-856 LH
+856 